1 MKKLW
6 ILAMIL
12 LAVGC
17 SKTEDGGIIPESTLS
32 TVLYGV
38 IEDGN
43 EDEEDETRV
52 YLDNKIRIRWNKSD
66 LITVFN
72 GTTRNQK
79 YEYLGRDGSTGGEF
93 DVVPSESLGAG
104 NAVEHIYALYP
115 YDRFTEYCYA
125 EDDSESDY
133 IVYTVPAE
141 QTYKTNSIGLN
152 SNLMV
157 AVTPKDGDGTLVFR
171 NVCSYLRLKFYG
183 KDQEVRSIVLKGN
196 AGEVLSGD
204 AAITPVYGGI
214 PTIKMLAEAGD
225 DNQTITLNC
234 PESVTVGSTK
244 EEATEFWMVVPP
256 FNFSQGFTITV
267 YGDDN
272 KSQEYIFNNNLTF
285 ERNTYNTITR
295 ELTSYNIHIPGNQ
308 IWYTS
313 TDGKIVEP
321 SNAKAFG
328 ANVVSNV
335 YEDGKG
341 VITFDKVVTGI
352 GYGAFSEIQNFKS
365 VTISDD
371 VKTVNDLAIYYCHNL
386 EAFYGKFSSDDNRC
400 LIVDGKLTAFAPS
413 DLVSYDIPE
422 TVTEI
427 GNAVFKGISGLE
439 QINIPNTVTT
449 IHGQAFHACW
459 DLKSVTIPE
468 SVVDI
473 REGAFTYC
481 RRLTAFYGKYASSD
495 NKALIVDD
503 VFIAFARGCSD
514 TIYTIPDGVTAIGS
528 GAFYGNSDIVEVVFP
543 NSLTRIVRGAFSGC
557 SSMKNV
563 TIPEN
568 VTTIE
573 ENAFCGIG
581 LESVICKPT
590 TPPAGA
596 EEMFKE
602 MNSSAKIYVP
612 AESVEAYKAADYWKD
627 YADIIEPYNP
637 EDDITTI
644 PNNQIWYTA
653 TEKVEPY
660 KTDVFGANIVSNE
673 WEEETGKGVIT
684 FDGDVTGIGQSAFYG
699 CSSLTSVNIPNSVTW
714 IGPSVF
720 YNCDSLTS
728 VTIPGSVTGIGQS
741 AFEGCSSL
749 TSITLPE
756 GVTTIRLRAFYGCS
770 SLTSITI
777 PDGVTTIEGFAFYD
791 CRSLTSVTIPMSVT
805 TIGLKAFDGCDSLFN
820 DDDNIEYVGDV
831 LVGVKD
837 ETLTSYRIKEGTRII
852 GNDAFA
858 GCSNLTSITIP
869 DSVTSIGES
878 AFSECKSL
886 TNIVIPE
893 GITAIL
899 MDTFYGCEALKSV
912 TIPDSVK
919 SIGYYA
925 FQYCRALQTLIIG
938 NGVKSIANYAFDWC
952 ESLQSVTI
960 PDSVTSIGMGAFRNC
975 TSLKDVYCMAVTPP
989 TLGNEYVFYN
999 NAFGRQFYVQI
1010 VSLEAYN
1017 TAAIWSDYKI
1027 IADYTPI
1034 ECTSLTIE
1042 ADDVAGYMTSTNI
1055 RYSAI
1060 TNGLSFNRYN
1070 VNNIT
1075 ITGETVSNQ
1084 FEVNTSLTESIER
1097 TITFSYLGKSATTT
1111 ITQGPSLAKAYIVD
1125 LNDQWQNSSVPNPDP
1140 TLYDGVYE
1148 SFSNYHWN
1156 RHEANM
1162 YIDIVGYENF
1172 TIYVRCDSEASF
1184 DYLTV
1189 FFDNKAV
1196 MDTEDNGSS
1205 DTSFSGYTEVKFSN
1219 IDAGPHRITI
1229 RYDKDESDHSGADR
1243 GYVFIP
1249 KNQ

>member
-125 EDDSESDY
+125 EDDLESDY

-637 EDDITTI
+637 EDFS
-644 PNNQIWYTA
+644 NSQIHYTA

-660 KTDVFGANIVSNE
+660 NKDAFGVAIVSNE
-673 WEEETGKGVIT
+673 WDSTTGEGVIT
-684 FDGDVTGIGQSAFYG
+684 FDGEVTKIGQSAFMD
-699 CSSLTSVNIPNSVTW
+699 CTSLTS
-714 IGPSVF
+714 
-720 YNCDSLTS
+720 L
-728 VTIPGSVTGIGQS
+728 TIPDSVIKI
-741 AFEGCSSL
+741 E
-749 TSITLPE
+749 
-756 GVTTIRLRAFYGCS
+756 TIPFYRCCNLVAFYGKYAS
-770 SLTSITI
+770 SDNRCLVV
-777 PDGVTTIEGFAFYD
+777 DGELY
-791 CRSLTSVTIPMSVT
+791 
-805 TIGLKAFDGCDSLFN
+805 
-820 DDDNIEYVGDV
+820 
-831 LVGVKD
+831 
-837 ETLTSYRIKEGTRII
+837 
-852 GNDAFA
+852 AFA
-858 GCSNLTSITIP
+858 PAGLTEYTIIDNVTKIGYTAFGDCSNLTSITIP
-869 DSVTSIGES
+869 SSITGIGMRAFYGCSSLVNLTIPDSVTWIGWAALENCS
-878 AFSECKSL
+878 SLKNITIGHGVTAIDSHAFDGCSSL
-886 TNIVIPE
+886 T
-893 GITAIL
+893 
-899 MDTFYGCEALKSV
+899 SV
-912 TIPDSVK
+912 TIPDSVIRIE
-919 SIGYYA
+919 SYA
-925 FQYCRALQTLIIG
+925 FEDCKKLTSVYCKPTIPPTGGTLMFINNASGRKIYVPAG
-938 NGVKSIANYAFDWC
+938 SVDAYKAADGWKDYADYIFAD
-952 ESLQSVTI
+952 
-960 PDSVTSIGMGAFRNC
+960 PDSVEEEDGNSFNENHCIYYRANATGGWDTGYENYRRTESYITCGASGKTLEMKFKLSEFSGSSYVHLAASSNLAKDYCDELIIDNSSIELALRERDDEDDWVSVYHNSWKLADFGVSATDVITLRLSGETITINGKTLSCKNIPGMG
-975 TSLKDVYCMAVTPP
+975 
-989 TLGNEYVFYN
+989 
-999 NAFGRQFYVQI
+999 
-1010 VSLEAYN
+1010 
-1017 TAAIWSDYKI
+1017 WS
-1027 IADYTPI
+1027 
-1034 ECTSLTIE
+1034 
-1042 ADDVAGYMTSTNI
+1042 
-1055 RYSAI
+1055 
-1060 TNGLSFNRYN
+1060 
-1070 VNNIT
+1070 
-1075 ITGETVSNQ
+1075 
-1084 FEVNTSLTESIER
+1084 
-1097 TITFSYLGKSATTT
+1097 
-1111 ITQGPSLAKAYIVD
+1111 YI
-1125 LNDQWQNSSVPNPDP
+1125 
-1140 TLYDGVYE
+1140 
-1148 SFSNYHWN
+1148 FSNYYRERDEGEWKEYEGVPEGSELYYVKMLDADGEITYLGYPKYEYTATTGQKEYYWHSN
-1156 RHEANM
+1156 TCDPQYAND
-1162 YIDIVGYENF
+1162 YQNQGHYTGNF
-1172 TIYVRCDSEASF
+1172 
-1184 DYLTV
+1184 
-1189 FFDNKAV
+1189 
-1196 MDTEDNGSS
+1196 
-1205 DTSFSGYTEVKFSN
+1205 
-1219 IDAGPHRITI
+1219 
-1229 RYDKDESDHSGADR
+1229 
-1243 GYVFIP
+1243 
-1249 KNQ
+1249 